1 MEELDFVVYNNP
13 VYCINLSNNFTDDIK
28 FKLIELMFYKKHSFV
43 HFHSNMIDNEKML
56 ILSGDILS
64 RDILSED
71 IITDNLVDK
80 FAQNI
85 KPYHQI
91 QIINTNSYLDDI
103 GLVSKI
109 SSLFSRNN
117 ISILYIT
124 TCQNNFIFVEEK
136 DLEPSIKLLYTLTK
150 NVKII

>member
-1 MEELDFVVYNNP
+1 MEELDFIVYKNP
-13 VYCINLSNNFTDDIK
+13 VYCINLSKQFTDDIK
-28 FKLIELMFYKKHSFV
+28 FKLIELMFYKKCSFI

-56 ILSGDILS
+56 IISV
-64 RDILSED
+64 D
-71 IITDNLVDK
+71 IIDNFD
-80 FAQNI
+80 NI
-85 KPYHQI
+85 KSYHQI
-91 QIINTNSYLDDI
+91 QIINTDAYLDDI

-109 SSLFSRNN
+109 SSLFSQNN

-150 NVKII
+150 NVKLI

>member
-1 MEELDFVVYNNP
+1 MEELDFIVYKNP
-13 VYCINLSNNFTDDIK
+13 VYCINLSKQFTDDIK
-28 FKLIELMFYKKHSFV
+28 FKLIELMFYKKCSFI
-43 HFHSNMIDNEKML
+43 HFHSNMIDNF
-56 ILSGDILS
+56 D
-64 RDILSED
+64 
-71 IITDNLVDK
+71 
-80 FAQNI
+80 NI

-91 QIINTNSYLDDI
+91 QIINTDAYLDDI

-109 SSLFSRNN
+109 SSLFSQNN

-150 NVKII
+150 NVKLI